1 MVPCLKNIFYEVL
14 IARQRSYRRQ
24 QICRFQVFPPLTP
37 LFVEMFR
44 TRLRTRYRDLDVFVL
59 SVVGGGGIEVNPGL
73 SARRHRRD
81 ALAGCAVAAHRS
93 NTSQCEGETVL
104 RSNDAIA
111 TKFLLASHC
120 CVCASVDFHALSV
133 L

>member
-1 MVPCLKNIFYEVL
+1 MAKGVDWIEFQSRRSSLPIRGSFFSSRSARRCRWHCESCAEEFLMVPCLKNIFYEVL

-73 SARRHRRD
+73 PAR
-81 ALAGCAVAAHRS
+81 
-93 NTSQCEGETVL
+93 
-104 RSNDAIA
+104 
-111 TKFLLASHC
+111 
-120 CVCASVDFHALSV
+120 
-133 L
+133 

>member
-1 MVPCLKNIFYEVL
+1 MVPCLKNIFYELL

-59 SVVGGGGIEVNPGL
+59 SVVGGGSIEVTPGL
-73 SARRHRRD
+73 PDRRHRQ
-81 ALAGCAVAAHRS
+81 S
-93 NTSQCEGETVL
+93 SSQDVQSPSVEATPASARVKQFCDQTTRKRRNFFWL
-104 RSNDAIA
+104 RSAV
-111 TKFLLASHC
+111 
-120 CVCASVDFHALSV
+120 CVRVDFHALSV